1 MLQGYVVPVRPP
13 EDKLSEK
20 RYLSVSLRL
29 LLDRRGR
36 LIQGEVVDLQGQAQ
50 RRFVGWRGLV
60 RGLRA
65 WLAEQPQRDA
75 RSAPNIGAE
84 DGTQQQK

>member
-1 MLQGYVVPVRPP
+1 MPARPP

-20 RYLSVSLRL
+20 HYVSVTLRL

-60 RGLRA
+60 RVLRA
-65 WLAEQPQRDA
+65 WLIDRQ
-75 RSAPNIGAE
+75 
-84 DGTQQQK
+84 

>member
-1 MLQGYVVPVRPP
+1 MPARPP

-20 RYLSVSLRL
+20 QYVSVTLRL

-50 RRFVGWRGLV
+50 QRFVGWRGLV
-60 RGLRA
+60 RVLRA
-65 WLAEQPQRDA
+65 WLLDRQ
-75 RSAPNIGAE
+75 
-84 DGTQQQK
+84 

>member
-1 MLQGYVVPVRPP
+1 MPARPP

-20 RYLSVSLRL
+20 RYRSVSLRL

-36 LIQGEVVDLQGQAQ
+36 LIQGEIVDLQGQAQ

-65 WLAEQPQRDA
+65 WLAEQPPSDA
-75 RSAPNIGAE
+75 RPAPNIDAE
-84 DGTQQQK
+84 DGAQH

>member
-1 MLQGYVVPVRPP
+1 MPARPP

-20 RYLSVSLRL
+20 YYVSVTLRL

-36 LIQGEVVDLQGQAQ
+36 LIQGEVVDLQGQTQ

-60 RGLRA
+60 RVLRA
-65 WLAEQPQRDA
+65 WLLDR
-75 RSAPNIGAE
+75 
-84 DGTQQQK
+84 K

>member
-1 MLQGYVVPVRPP
+1 MPARTA

-20 RYLSVSLRL
+20 QYVSVTLRL

-36 LIQGEVVDLQGQAQ
+36 LIQGEVVDLQSKAQ

-60 RGLRA
+60 RVLRA
-65 WLAEQPQRDA
+65 WLLDRE
-75 RSAPNIGAE
+75 
-84 DGTQQQK
+84 